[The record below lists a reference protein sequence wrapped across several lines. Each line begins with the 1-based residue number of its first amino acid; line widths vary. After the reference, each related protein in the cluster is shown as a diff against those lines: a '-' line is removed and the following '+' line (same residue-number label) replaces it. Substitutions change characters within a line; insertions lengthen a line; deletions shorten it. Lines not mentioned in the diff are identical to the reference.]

1 MTVRHM
7 AFLALLLLPSSSSC
21 SVFKSCSGFKTSNH
35 TSAHPAGGSQCIHV
49 TGHLTV
55 MGWGPTASLCDSWE
69 FSFVLMQ
76 VSVTV
81 TALLAQATP
90 VPLAWSE
97 QSVLCV
103 SRPFT
108 QHRKPRAIQHRH
120 WPVSLTDEHLGI
132 VILVYGVT
140 LLLLFKKS
148 FVTALIR

>member
-1 MTVRHM
+1 MHPCHWAPHGDGV
-7 AFLALLLLPSSSSC
+7 
-21 SVFKSCSGFKTSNH
+21 G
-35 TSAHPAGGSQCIHV
+35 AHSFF
-49 TGHLTV
+49 
-55 MGWGPTASLCDSWE
+55 CDSWE
-69 FSFVLMQ
+69 SYFVLMQ

-90 VPLAWSE
+90 VTLVWSE

-108 QHRKPRAIQHRH
+108 EHRKPRAIQHRH

-140 LLLLFKKS
+140 LLLLF
-148 FVTALIR
+148 